1 MQRIIVE
8 SIIYIIHND
17 NKTEFYKWQMRKSLI
32 IIKITLRKANMASGP
47 GSRVSFVKQGPT
59 PKTQR

>member
-1 MQRIIVE
+1 
-8 SIIYIIHND
+8 
-17 NKTEFYKWQMRKSLI
+17 MRKSLI

>member
-1 MQRIIVE
+1 MQRIIVDN
-8 SIIYIIHND
+8 IIYIIHKD
-17 NKTEFYKWQMRKSLI
+17 KKTEFYKWQMQKSLI
-32 IIKITLRKANMASGP
+32 IIKITLRKTNMVSGP